1 MQLAHRVIAVTGA
14 SSGIGRATAIALARE
29 GARVAAVARRADR
42 LAEVVHTIDAFGGQ
56 ARAFPADVREE
67 QAVIATMDAICDHF
81 GGLHGLVNAAG
92 IGRQGSLIEGRTEDW
107 REEWEVNVLGLCI
120 ATREALRRFPSDGGH
135 VVHISS
141 LSGHRVPPG
150 AAFYAAT
157 KFAVRALAE
166 SLRHD
171 LRARGNRTR
180 VTCISPGTVDTEFF
194 EGYFH
199 GDRQRAERHRRRYRP
214 LDPQDVARAVVFA
227 MTAPPHVDVNDVLL
241 RSVEQQV

>member
-1 MQLAHRVIAVTGA
+1 MQLANRVIVVTGA
-14 SSGIGRATAIALARE
+14 SSGIGRATAVALARE
-29 GARVAAVARRADR
+29 GARVAAVARRRER
-42 LAEVVHTIDAFGGQ
+42 LSELVQTIHAFGGT
-56 ARAFPADVREE
+56 AEAFPADVRDEA
-67 QAVIATMDAICDHF
+67 AVVQTMDAVCAKL

-92 IGRQGSLIEGRTEDW
+92 VGRQGSLIDGHTDDW
-107 REEWEVNVLGLCI
+107 RAEWEVNVLGLCI
-120 ATREALRRFPSDGGH
+120 ATREALRRFPPEGGH
-135 VVHISS
+135 IVHIGS

-150 AAFYAAT
+150 AGFYAAT

-171 LRARGNRTR
+171 LRARGSRTR

-199 GDRQRAERHRRRYRP
+199 GDHRRAEEHRRRFRP